1 MQQLTAPRAVA
12 GIRNFVW
19 VEPGVLARG
28 EQPPLTDETF
38 TGLRELGI
46 TAVLSL
52 RPHDEPPSPSRPDPY
67 DVEVERAVAERN
79 GLRFAHAPIADFSA
93 PPPELL
99 AAALGTLDRQV
110 ADDETVYVHCRAGA
124 GRAGLVTGAWL
135 IARGGT
141 GDDAAERYQAQMDH
155 LGQRVGLSAEEWHAT
170 LRRIGQPHVLWA
182 LREIARALG
191 SPVTGPI
198 GLLPPERPPEADGWE
213 QRYWEMLEPWRTQ
226 RTRDLGATL
235 SSAASVLR
243 KGRL

>member
-1 MQQLTAPRAVA
+1 MQELTAPRAVA

-38 TGLRELGI
+38 SGLRELGI

-52 RPHDEPPSPSRPDPY
+52 RPHDEQPSPSRRLSSPDPY
-67 DVEVERAVAERN
+67 DVDAERSVAERN
-79 GLRFAHAPIADFSA
+79 GLRFAHAPIEDFSA

-99 AAALGTLDRQV
+99 AAALETLDRQV

-124 GRAGLVTGAWL
+124 GRAGLVTGAWV

-155 LGQRVGLSAEEWHAT
+155 LGQRVGLSADDWHAT
-170 LRRIGQPHVLWA
+170 LRRIGQPQVLWA

-191 SPVTGPI
+191 SPLSRPV
-198 GLLPPERPPEADGWE
+198 GLLPAEKPADADGWE
-213 QRYWEMLEPWRTQ
+213 QRYWDSLSPWRAQ
-226 RTRDLGATL
+226 R
-235 SSAASVLR
+235 SA
-243 KGRL
+243 